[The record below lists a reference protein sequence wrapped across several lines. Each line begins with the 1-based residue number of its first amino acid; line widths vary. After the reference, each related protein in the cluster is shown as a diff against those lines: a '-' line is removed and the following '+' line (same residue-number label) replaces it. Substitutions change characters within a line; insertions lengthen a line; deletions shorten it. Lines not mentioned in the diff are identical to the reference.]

1 MRQTRTTWFI
11 ISSLLGLLFI
21 IWGAIANPRPLVP
34 GDSWLVLPG
43 LLLFAIGLFGILD
56 DFLVDRQVKKLI
68 SSRVADG
75 KSIVEIAEIVNRD
88 ENNIREVVMTLRAKG
103 EITKYFNPSTGF
115 LVSSQIDDETCC
127 SYCGQPNLKS
137 NFCSVCGIENPLS
150 IKKKELK

>member
-1 MRQTRTTWFI
+1 MRQTRATWFI

-21 IWGAIANPRPLVP
+21 IWGAIANSRPLIP

-56 DFLVDRQVKKLI
+56 DFLVDRRVKKLI
-68 SSRVADG
+68 SSQEADG
-75 KSIVEIAEIVNRD
+75 KSLVEIAEIVNRD

-103 EITKYFNPSTGF
+103 KIAKYFDPSTGF
-115 LVSSQIDDETCC
+115 LTSHQLGDETFC
-127 SYCGQPNLKS
+127 SYCGHSTQKS

-150 IKKKELK
+150 IEKKELK

>member
-115 LVSSQIDDETCC
+115 LVSSQIKIL
-127 SYCGQPNLKS
+127 YQLRKRN
-137 NFCSVCGIENPLS
+137 
-150 IKKKELK
+150 